1 MLSFCIPAKNE
12 ELNLP
17 ETVKAVREACEALG
31 VQYEIVV
38 CENGS
43 KDKTLKVARE
53 LGAKVI
59 MEQIPHISK
68 ARNSAAKAATGD
80 TLIFLD
86 ADTKIHSKM
95 LRETLSALKSKKYR
109 VVSTITHYDTYPS
122 AAIFVWIYNV
132 LSLFFKLGLGQYTT
146 LSKKDFVTL
155 GGFDETVYAFE
166 DIYFYKTVKRTFG
179 RKSIKI
185 LWNGPVTSA
194 RKFKGR
200 YNLFKPFLGLI
211 KATLNKKAATTK
223 HDLEYWYGGDEI

>member
-1 MLSFCIPAKNE
+1 MISFCIPAKNE

-17 ETVKAVREACEALG
+17 ETVKAVREASEALK
-31 VQYEIVV
+31 VNYEIIV

-53 LGAKVI
+53 LGTKVI

-80 TLIFLD
+80 VLIFLD
-86 ADTKIHSKM
+86 ADTKIHKNM
-95 LRETLSALKSKKYR
+95 LKETLDALQTEKIR
-109 VVSTITHYDTYPS
+109 VVSTITRYDTYPS
-122 AAIFVWIYNV
+122 AAVFVWIYNV
-132 LSLFFKLGLGQYTT
+132 LSLFFKLGLGQYTA
-146 LSKKDFVTL
+146 LSKKDFVEL
-155 GGFDETVYAFE
+155 GGFDESVFAFE

-179 RKSIKI
+179 RNAIKI
-185 LWNGPVTSA
+185 LWKGPTTSS

-223 HDLEYWYGGDEI
+223 RDLEYWYGGDEI